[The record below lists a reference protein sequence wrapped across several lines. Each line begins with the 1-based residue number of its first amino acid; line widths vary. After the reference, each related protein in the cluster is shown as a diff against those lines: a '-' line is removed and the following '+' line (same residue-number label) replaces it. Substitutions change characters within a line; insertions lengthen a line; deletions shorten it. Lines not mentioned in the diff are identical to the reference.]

1 MLFRLH
7 QNQST
12 AMLQKKHPNDQR
24 VFPVTHDSA
33 SHSASRFHSYRY
45 HMQKLRFCEKW
56 VERAPLKFSALL
68 PKLSYNCSINPIPTV
83 YQQNSPS
90 FQFSDYL
97 PKDTFHTLQIYKG
110 NIPLFTDQQRKLSA
124 PYCSP
129 KEAFHSLLISK
140 GNT

>member
-56 VERAPLKFSALL
+56 VERAPLKSGALL
-68 PKLSYNCSINPIPTV
+68 PKLSLTIVLSI
-83 YQQNSPS
+83 
-90 FQFSDYL
+90 QFL
-97 PKDTFHTLQIYKG
+97 
-110 NIPLFTDQQRKLSA
+110 LFTSRTLLRSSSLTICQRIHST
-124 PYCSP
+124 PYKST
-129 KEAFHSLLISK
+129 KETFRSLLINKESFPLLTVHQRK
-140 GNT
+140 HSIPY